1 MKFNR
6 ALIYVTIRIMF
17 SVLAVSAVLRDDF
30 ETAGIA
36 GIGLVLS
43 FIPQLIVRRLRLKLP
58 LAYEMVVLG
67 FIVAS
72 IMLGEL
78 FDAYSQLW
86 WWDSALHLSSGVI
99 IGYIGYMILFVFHL
113 RGKLKLSAGMVA
125 FLTFSV
131 SMMVAALWEVV
142 EFTIDQVWGSTMQHG
157 NTDTMKDIILAMGGS
172 LVATAA
178 AYWHYRW
185 PDNSPLGEEMYKLV
199 EENAHLV
206 SKKERR
212 KARV

>member
-1 MKFNR
+1 
-6 ALIYVTIRIMF
+6 MF

-185 PDNSPLGEEMYKLV
+185 PDNSPLVEEMHKLV